1 MSATTPD
8 EAGAGPGAGPV
19 PVTVDGPADLARA
32 LAGAGLASG
41 VPVLVVVG
49 GAGGMEESDLAAAQ
63 ALARDHLLPL
73 LAARS
78 GAVVDGGT
86 DSGVMAAL
94 GRARRESGLAV
105 PLVGVAARG
114 TVRLAPGPS
123 TDSSGAEPDDEGD
136 HRATVE
142 RHHSHIVLVPG
153 QEWGEESP
161 WIAAVAAALAGGAPS
176 MTLVLNGGRITYDD
190 VAHSLEAHRPVLVLA
205 GTGRTADEIASAAAD
220 PDGDHDP
227 RAAEPA
233 ASPLVHVASLDDPS
247 AIRSVVAGLLDSPG

>member
-1 MSATTPD
+1 MSATTSD
-8 EAGAGPGAGPV
+8 GVAPGEGSGSGPV
-19 PVTVDGPADLARA
+19 PVKVESPDDLAEA
-32 LAGAGLASG
+32 LNRAGLVTG

-49 GAGGMEESDLAAAQ
+49 GAGGMAQADLDAAH

-78 GAVVDGGT
+78 GVVVDGGT

-94 GRARRESGLAV
+94 GRARGESGLDV

-114 TVRLAPGPS
+114 TVRLGEEGG
-123 TDSSGAEPDDEGD
+123 TGSSEDDE
-136 HRATVE
+136 RAAVE
-142 RHHSHIVLVPG
+142 PHHSHIVLVPG

-161 WIAAVAAALAGGAPS
+161 WIAAVATALAGGAPS

-190 VAHSLEAHRPVLVLA
+190 VTHSLEARRPVLVLA
-205 GTGRTADEIASAAAD
+205 GTGRTADEIASAATD
-220 PDGDHDP
+220 PDGEHP
-227 RAAEPA
+227 RRAAEPA

-247 AIRSVVAGLLDSPG
+247 AIRSAVAGLLGSSG